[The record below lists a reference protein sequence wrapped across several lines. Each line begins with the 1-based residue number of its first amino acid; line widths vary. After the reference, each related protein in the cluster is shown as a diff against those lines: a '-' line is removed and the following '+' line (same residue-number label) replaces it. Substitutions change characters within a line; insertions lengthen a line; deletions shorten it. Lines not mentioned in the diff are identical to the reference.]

1 MIRIMSRFFSTILLL
16 IPSISFSNGAELFS
30 IHCSGCHASIEIQS
44 NWSELSEDDFLSI
57 TSETMPP
64 DAAGSLEE
72 DEYLA
77 IKDYIFDLKYSGSIQ
92 KIEKYPTTQ
101 SFKVPNKESRPE
113 IPWQH
118 FGGKINAQRYSPID
132 QIDNKNVKDLEIAW
146 RWKSKEFGNF
156 QEIRNVS
163 MPIMRNGLVFIGVGS
178 TRSIAA
184 IDAENGETVW
194 IWNPNEG
201 DRFSSAA
208 RKDSGKGVAYF
219 EDENG
224 KKRVL
229 AITPGYQLV
238 SLDADTGIA
247 DKSFG
252 VNGIVDL
259 TIGMRTSDTQEL
271 DVGSTSP
278 PLVINDVIVVGSAHK
293 ASFAPI
299 SKANV
304 KGDVRGYDAHSG
316 NLLWTFETIP
326 SKGEYGYDTWLNGS
340 ADYTG
345 NASVWAPMS
354 ADEDLGLVYL
364 PIESATGDRY
374 GGDRPGDN
382 LFSSS
387 LVAVDVKTGKLQWH
401 FQIVHHDIWDYDN
414 SSAPIVA
421 DLNEKKVVIQ
431 LTKQSYAFV
440 FDRETGEPYWP
451 IYEVEVPKS
460 DVPGEWTSPT
470 QPIPSLP
477 EAYDRSGVSRNDL
490 IDYTPEISEA
500 VDNLI
505 KDFRLGPLYTPP
517 SLADSADGTK
527 GTLSLPFPTGGSNW
541 EGGAYDPETNFL
553 YVPSQTK
560 LALLSL
566 KDGGEATD
574 IRYIASPSPKLE
586 VFGIPLAKPPWGR
599 ITAID
604 MNTGKIEWNIANGDT
619 PESIVDN
626 PYLQG
631 ITIPRTGKATRAGLL
646 LTKTLLFAGEG
657 FGGDPIFRAHDK
669 SSGQIITE
677 IVLPGSQSSPP
688 STYMIN
694 NRQFIIMT
702 TSDGKSPAE
711 LIALSLPELSKNGSH

>member
-1 MIRIMSRFFSTILLL
+1 MLSRFFLTILFF
-16 IPSISFSNGAELFS
+16 IPSISQSNGAELFS
-30 IHCSGCHASIEIQS
+30 IHCSGCHAPIEIQT
-44 NWSELSEDDFLSI
+44 NWSELSEDVFLNKI
-57 TSETMPP
+57 NKTMPP
-64 DAAGSLEE
+64 DAAGSLGSN
-72 DEYLA
+72 EYLE
-77 IKDYIFDLKYSGSIQ
+77 IKDYIFDLKYSDSLM
-92 KIEKYPTTQ
+92 KLEEYPITQ
-101 SFKVPNKESRPE
+101 SFKEANKEMRSE
-113 IPWQH
+113 ISWKH
-118 FGGKINAQRYSPID
+118 FGGEMSAQRYSSID
-132 QIDNKNVKDLEIAW
+132 QINNKNVNDLEIAW
-146 RWKSKEFGNF
+146 RWKSKDFGSF

-194 IWNPNEG
+194 IWHPNEG

-219 EDENG
+219 EDDNE
-224 KKRVL
+224 KKRVIV
-229 AITPGYQLV
+229 ITPGYQLV

-247 DKSFG
+247 DENFG
-252 VNGIVDL
+252 INGIVDL
-259 TIGMRTSDTQEL
+259 TVGMRTSSKQEL

-278 PLVINDVIVVGSAHK
+278 PLVIDDVIIVGSAHK
-293 ASFAPI
+293 ASFAPA
-299 SKANV
+299 SMANV
-304 KGDVRGYDAHSG
+304 KGDVRGYDAHTG
-316 NLLWTFETIP
+316 NLLWTFKTIP

-354 ADEDLGLVYL
+354 ADQDLGLVYL

-387 LVAVDVKTGKLQWH
+387 LAAVDVKTGKLRWH
-401 FQIVHHDIWDYDN
+401 YQIVHHDIWDYDN
-414 SSAPIVA
+414 SSAPILA
-421 DLNEKKVVIQ
+421 DLDEKKIVIQ

-440 FDRETGEPYWP
+440 FDRVTGEPHWP
-451 IYEVEVPKS
+451 IHEIIVPKS

-490 IDYTPEISEA
+490 IDYTPEISQA
-500 VDNLI
+500 VENLV
-505 KDFRLGPLYTPP
+505 KDYRLGPLYTPP
-517 SLADSADGTK
+517 SLAESKDGTK

-541 EGGAYDPETNFL
+541 EGGAYDPETNLL
-553 YVPSQTK
+553 YVPSQTR

-566 KDGGEATD
+566 KDGDESTD
-574 IRYIASPSPKLE
+574 VRYVASNSPKLE
-586 VFGIPLAKPPWGR
+586 VFDIPIAKPPWGR

-604 MNTGKIEWNIANGDT
+604 MNSGKIKWSVANGET
-619 PESIVDN
+619 PEAIINN
-626 PYLQG
+626 PYLKG
-631 ITIPRTGKATRAGLL
+631 VEIPRTGKATRAGLL

-657 FGGDPIFRAHDK
+657 FGGDPVFRAHDK
-669 SSGQIITE
+669 YNGKIISE

-702 TSDGKSPAE
+702 ISDGKSPAE
-711 LIALSLPELSKNGSH
+711 LIALSLPGSRINGTR

>member
-1 MIRIMSRFFSTILLL
+1 MLSRFFLTILFF
-16 IPSISFSNGAELFS
+16 IPSISQSNGAELFS
-30 IHCSGCHASIEIQS
+30 IHCSGCHAPIEIQT
-44 NWSELSEDDFLSI
+44 NWSELSEDVFLDKISK
-57 TSETMPP
+57 TMPP
-64 DAAGSLEE
+64 DAAGSLGSN
-72 DEYLA
+72 EYLE
-77 IKDYIFDLKYSGSIQ
+77 IKDYIFDLKYSDSLM
-92 KIEKYPTTQ
+92 KLEEYPITQ
-101 SFKVPNKESRPE
+101 SFKEANKEMRSE
-113 IPWQH
+113 ISWKH
-118 FGGKINAQRYSPID
+118 FGGEMSAQRYSSID
-132 QIDNKNVKDLEIAW
+132 QINNKNVNDLEIAW
-146 RWKSKEFGNF
+146 RWKSKDFGNF

-194 IWNPNEG
+194 IWHPNEG

-219 EDENG
+219 EDGNE
-224 KKRVL
+224 KKRVIV
-229 AITPGYQLV
+229 ITPGYQLV

-247 DKSFG
+247 DENFG
-252 VNGIVDL
+252 INGIVDL
-259 TIGMRTSDTQEL
+259 TVGMRTSSKQEL

-278 PLVINDVIVVGSAHK
+278 PLVIDDVIIVGSAHK
-293 ASFAPI
+293 ASFAPA
-299 SKANV
+299 SMANV
-304 KGDVRGYDAHSG
+304 KGDVRGYDAHTG
-316 NLLWTFETIP
+316 NLLWTFKTIP

-354 ADEDLGLVYL
+354 ADQDLGLVYL

-387 LVAVDVKTGKLQWH
+387 LVAVDAKTGKLRWH
-401 FQIVHHDIWDYDN
+401 YQIVHHDIWDYDN
-414 SSAPIVA
+414 SSAPILA
-421 DLNEKKVVIQ
+421 DLDEKKIVIQ

-440 FDRETGEPYWP
+440 FDRVTGEPHWP
-451 IYEVEVPKS
+451 IHEIIVPKS

-490 IDYTPEISEA
+490 IDYTPEISQA
-500 VDNLI
+500 VENLI
-505 KDFRLGPLYTPP
+505 KDYRLGPLYTPP
-517 SLADSADGTK
+517 SLAESKDGTK

-541 EGGAYDPETNFL
+541 EGGAYDPETNLL
-553 YVPSQTK
+553 YVPSQTR

-566 KDGGEATD
+566 KDGDESTD
-574 IRYIASPSPKLE
+574 VRYVASNSPKLE
-586 VFGIPLAKPPWGR
+586 VFNIPIAKPPWGR

-604 MNTGKIEWNIANGDT
+604 MNSGKIKWSVANGET
-619 PESIVDN
+619 PEAIINN
-626 PYLQG
+626 PYLKG
-631 ITIPRTGKATRAGLL
+631 VEIPRTGKATRAGLL

-657 FGGDPIFRAHDK
+657 FGGDPVFRAHDK
-669 SSGQIITE
+669 YNGKIISE

-702 TSDGKSPAE
+702 ISDGKSPAE
-711 LIALSLPELSKNGSH
+711 LIALSLPGSRINGTR

>member
-1 MIRIMSRFFSTILLL
+1 MLSRFFLTILFF
-16 IPSISFSNGAELFS
+16 IPSISQSNGAELFS
-30 IHCSGCHASIEIQS
+30 IHCSGCHAPIEIQT
-44 NWSELSEDDFLSI
+44 NWSELSEDVFLDKISK
-57 TSETMPP
+57 TMPP
-64 DAAGSLEE
+64 DAAGSLGSN
-72 DEYLA
+72 EYLE
-77 IKDYIFDLKYSGSIQ
+77 IKDYIFDLKYSDSLM
-92 KIEKYPTTQ
+92 KLEEYPITQ
-101 SFKVPNKESRPE
+101 SFKEANKEMRSE
-113 IPWQH
+113 ISWKH
-118 FGGKINAQRYSPID
+118 FGGEMSAQRYSSID
-132 QIDNKNVKDLEIAW
+132 QINNKNVNDLEIAW
-146 RWKSKEFGNF
+146 RWKSKDFGNF

-194 IWNPNEG
+194 IWHPNEG

-219 EDENG
+219 EDDNE
-224 KKRVL
+224 KKRVIV
-229 AITPGYQLV
+229 ITPGYQLV

-247 DKSFG
+247 DENFG
-252 VNGIVDL
+252 INGIVDL
-259 TIGMRTSDTQEL
+259 TVGMRTSSKQEL

-278 PLVINDVIVVGSAHK
+278 PLVIDDVIIVGSAHK
-293 ASFAPI
+293 ASFAPA
-299 SKANV
+299 SMANV
-304 KGDVRGYDAHSG
+304 KGDVRGYDAHTG
-316 NLLWTFETIP
+316 NLLWTFKTIP

-354 ADEDLGLVYL
+354 ADQDLGLVYL

-387 LVAVDVKTGKLQWH
+387 LVAVDAKTGKLRWH
-401 FQIVHHDIWDYDN
+401 YQIVHHDIWDYDN
-414 SSAPIVA
+414 SSAPILA
-421 DLNEKKVVIQ
+421 DLDEKKIVIQ

-440 FDRETGEPYWP
+440 FDRETGEPHWP
-451 IYEVEVPKS
+451 IHEINVPKS

-490 IDYTPEISEA
+490 IDYTPEISQA
-500 VDNLI
+500 VENLI
-505 KDFRLGPLYTPP
+505 KDYRLGPLYTPP
-517 SLADSADGTK
+517 SLAESKDGTK

-541 EGGAYDPETNFL
+541 EGGAYDPETNLL
-553 YVPSQTK
+553 YVPSQTR

-566 KDGGEATD
+566 KDGDESTD
-574 IRYIASPSPKLE
+574 VRYVASNSPKLE
-586 VFGIPLAKPPWGR
+586 VFDIPIAKPPWGR

-604 MNTGKIEWNIANGDT
+604 MNSGKIKWSVANGET
-619 PESIVDN
+619 PEAIINN
-626 PYLQG
+626 PYLKG
-631 ITIPRTGKATRAGLL
+631 VEIPRTGKATRAGLL

-657 FGGDPIFRAHDK
+657 FGGDPVFRAHDK
-669 SSGQIITE
+669 YNGKIISE

-702 TSDGKSPAE
+702 ISDGKSPAE
-711 LIALSLPELSKNGSH
+711 LIALSLPGSRINGTH

>member
-1 MIRIMSRFFSTILLL
+1 MLSRFFLTILFF
-16 IPSISFSNGAELFS
+16 IPSISQSNGAELFS
-30 IHCSGCHASIEIQS
+30 IHCSGCHAPIEIQT
-44 NWSELSEDDFLSI
+44 NWSELSEDVFLDKISK
-57 TSETMPP
+57 TMPP
-64 DAAGSLEE
+64 DAAGSLGSN
-72 DEYLA
+72 EYLE
-77 IKDYIFDLKYSGSIQ
+77 IKDYIFDLKYSDSLT
-92 KIEKYPTTQ
+92 KLEEYPITQ
-101 SFKVPNKESRPE
+101 SFKEANKEMRSE
-113 IPWQH
+113 ISWKH
-118 FGGKINAQRYSPID
+118 FGGEMSAQRYSSID
-132 QIDNKNVKDLEIAW
+132 QINNKNVNDLEIAW
-146 RWKSKEFGNF
+146 RWKSKDFGNF

-194 IWNPNEG
+194 IWHPNEG

-219 EDENG
+219 EDGNE
-224 KKRVL
+224 KKRVIV
-229 AITPGYQLV
+229 ITPGYQLV

-247 DKSFG
+247 DENFG
-252 VNGIVDL
+252 INGIVDL
-259 TIGMRTSDTQEL
+259 TVGMRTSSKQEL

-278 PLVINDVIVVGSAHK
+278 PLVIDDVIIVGSAHK
-293 ASFAPI
+293 ASFAPA
-299 SKANV
+299 SMANV
-304 KGDVRGYDAHSG
+304 KGDVRGYDAHTG
-316 NLLWTFETIP
+316 NLLWTFKTIP

-354 ADEDLGLVYL
+354 ADQDLGLVYL

-387 LVAVDVKTGKLQWH
+387 LVAVDAKTGKLRWH
-401 FQIVHHDIWDYDN
+401 YQIVHHDIWDYDN
-414 SSAPIVA
+414 SSAPILA
-421 DLNEKKVVIQ
+421 DLDEKKIVIQ

-440 FDRETGEPYWP
+440 FDRVTGEPHWP
-451 IYEVEVPKS
+451 IHEIIVPKS

-490 IDYTPEISEA
+490 IDYTPEISQA
-500 VDNLI
+500 VENLI
-505 KDFRLGPLYTPP
+505 KDYRLGPLYTPP
-517 SLADSADGTK
+517 SLAESKDGTK

-541 EGGAYDPETNFL
+541 EGGAYDPETNLL
-553 YVPSQTK
+553 YVPSQTR

-566 KDGGEATD
+566 KDGDESTD
-574 IRYIASPSPKLE
+574 VRYVASNSPKLE
-586 VFGIPLAKPPWGR
+586 VFDIPIAKPPWGR

-604 MNTGKIEWNIANGDT
+604 MNSGKIKWSVANGET
-619 PESIVDN
+619 PEAIINN
-626 PYLQG
+626 PYLKG
-631 ITIPRTGKATRAGLL
+631 VEIPRTGKATRAGLL

-657 FGGDPIFRAHDK
+657 FGGDPVFRAHDK
-669 SSGQIITE
+669 YNGKIISE

-702 TSDGKSPAE
+702 ISDGKSPAE
-711 LIALSLPELSKNGSH
+711 LIALSLPGSRINGTR

>member
-1 MIRIMSRFFSTILLL
+1 MLSRFFLTILFF
-16 IPSISFSNGAELFS
+16 IPSISQSNGAELFS
-30 IHCSGCHASIEIQS
+30 IHCSGCHAPIEIQT
-44 NWSELSEDDFLSI
+44 NWSELSEDVFLDKISK
-57 TSETMPP
+57 TMPP
-64 DAAGSLEE
+64 DAAGSLGSN
-72 DEYLA
+72 EYLE
-77 IKDYIFDLKYSGSIQ
+77 IKDYIFDLKYSDSLM
-92 KIEKYPTTQ
+92 KLEEYPITQ
-101 SFKVPNKESRPE
+101 SFKEANKEMRSE
-113 IPWQH
+113 ISWKH
-118 FGGKINAQRYSPID
+118 FGGEMSAQRYSSID
-132 QIDNKNVKDLEIAW
+132 QINNKNVNDLEIAW
-146 RWKSKEFGNF
+146 RWKSKDFGNF

-194 IWNPNEG
+194 IWHPNEG

-219 EDENG
+219 EDDNE
-224 KKRVL
+224 KKRVIV
-229 AITPGYQLV
+229 ITPGYQLV

-247 DKSFG
+247 DENFG
-252 VNGIVDL
+252 INGIVDL
-259 TIGMRTSDTQEL
+259 TIGMRTSSKQEL

-278 PLVINDVIVVGSAHK
+278 PLVIDDVIIVGSAHK
-293 ASFAPI
+293 ASFAPA
-299 SKANV
+299 SMANV
-304 KGDVRGYDAHSG
+304 KGDVRGYDAHTG
-316 NLLWTFETIP
+316 NLLWTFKTIP

-354 ADEDLGLVYL
+354 ADQDLGLVYL

-387 LVAVDVKTGKLQWH
+387 LAAVDVKTGKLRWH
-401 FQIVHHDIWDYDN
+401 YQIVHHDIWDYDN
-414 SSAPIVA
+414 SSAPILA
-421 DLNEKKVVIQ
+421 DLDEKKIVIQ

-440 FDRETGEPYWP
+440 FDRVTGEPHWP
-451 IYEVEVPKS
+451 IHEINVPKS

-490 IDYTPEISEA
+490 IDYTPEISQA
-500 VDNLI
+500 VENLI
-505 KDFRLGPLYTPP
+505 KDYRLGPLYTPP
-517 SLADSADGTK
+517 SLAESKDGTK

-541 EGGAYDPETNFL
+541 EGGAYDPETNLL
-553 YVPSQTK
+553 YVPSQTR

-566 KDGGEATD
+566 KDGDESTD
-574 IRYIASPSPKLE
+574 VRYVASNSPKLE
-586 VFGIPLAKPPWGR
+586 VFGIPIAQPPWGR

-604 MNTGKIEWNIANGDT
+604 MNSGKIKWSVANGET
-619 PESIVDN
+619 PEAIINN
-626 PYLQG
+626 PYLKG
-631 ITIPRTGKATRAGLL
+631 VEIPRTGKATRAGLL

-657 FGGDPIFRAHDK
+657 FGGDPVFRAHDK
-669 SSGQIITE
+669 YNGKIISE

-702 TSDGKSPAE
+702 ISDGKSPAE
-711 LIALSLPELSKNGSH
+711 LIALSLPGSRINGTH

>member
-1 MIRIMSRFFSTILLL
+1 MLSRFFLTILFF
-16 IPSISFSNGAELFS
+16 IPSISQSNGAELFS
-30 IHCSGCHASIEIQS
+30 IHCSGCHAPIEIQT
-44 NWSELSEDDFLSI
+44 NWSELSEDVFLNKISK
-57 TSETMPP
+57 TMPP
-64 DAAGSLEE
+64 DAAGSLGSN
-72 DEYLA
+72 EYLE
-77 IKDYIFDLKYSGSIQ
+77 IKDYIFDLKYSDSLM
-92 KIEKYPTTQ
+92 KLEEYPITQ
-101 SFKVPNKESRPE
+101 SFKEANKEMRSE
-113 IPWQH
+113 ISWKH
-118 FGGKINAQRYSPID
+118 FGGEMSAQRYSSID
-132 QIDNKNVKDLEIAW
+132 QINNKNVNDLEIAW
-146 RWKSKEFGNF
+146 RWKSKDFGNF

-194 IWNPNEG
+194 IWHPNEG

-219 EDENG
+219 EDGNE
-224 KKRVL
+224 KKRVIV
-229 AITPGYQLV
+229 ITPGYQLV

-247 DKSFG
+247 DENFG
-252 VNGIVDL
+252 INGIVDL
-259 TIGMRTSDTQEL
+259 TVGMRTSSKQEL

-278 PLVINDVIVVGSAHK
+278 PLVIDDVIIVGSAHK
-293 ASFAPI
+293 ASFAPA
-299 SKANV
+299 SMANV
-304 KGDVRGYDAHSG
+304 KGDVRGYDAHTG
-316 NLLWTFETIP
+316 NLLWTFKTIP

-354 ADEDLGLVYL
+354 ADQDLGLVYL

-387 LVAVDVKTGKLQWH
+387 LAAVDVKTGKLRWH
-401 FQIVHHDIWDYDN
+401 YQIVHHDIWDYDN
-414 SSAPIVA
+414 SSAPILA
-421 DLNEKKVVIQ
+421 DLDEKKIVIQ

-440 FDRETGEPYWP
+440 FDRETGEPHWP
-451 IYEVEVPKS
+451 IHEINVPKS

-490 IDYTPEISEA
+490 IDYTPEISQA
-500 VDNLI
+500 VENLI
-505 KDFRLGPLYTPP
+505 KDYRLGPLYTPP
-517 SLADSADGTK
+517 SLAESKDGTK

-541 EGGAYDPETNFL
+541 EGGAYDPETNLL
-553 YVPSQTK
+553 YVPSQTR

-566 KDGGEATD
+566 KDGDESTD
-574 IRYIASPSPKLE
+574 VRYVASNSPKLE
-586 VFGIPLAKPPWGR
+586 VFGIPIAQPPWGR

-604 MNTGKIEWNIANGDT
+604 MNSGKIKWSVANGET
-619 PESIVDN
+619 PEAIINN
-626 PYLQG
+626 PYLKG
-631 ITIPRTGKATRAGLL
+631 VEIPRTGKATRAGLL

-657 FGGDPIFRAHDK
+657 FGGDPVFRAHDK
-669 SSGQIITE
+669 YNGKIISE

-711 LIALSLPELSKNGSH
+711 LIALSLPGSRINGTH

>member
-1 MIRIMSRFFSTILLL
+1 MLSRFFLTILFF
-16 IPSISFSNGAELFS
+16 IPSISQSNGAELFS
-30 IHCSGCHASIEIQS
+30 IHCSGCHAPIEIQT
-44 NWSELSEDDFLSI
+44 NWSELSEDVFLDKISK
-57 TSETMPP
+57 TMPP
-64 DAAGSLEE
+64 DAAGSLGSN
-72 DEYLA
+72 EYLE
-77 IKDYIFDLKYSGSIQ
+77 IKDYIFDLKYSDSLM
-92 KIEKYPTTQ
+92 KLEEYPITQ
-101 SFKVPNKESRPE
+101 SFKEANKEMRSE
-113 IPWQH
+113 VSWKH
-118 FGGKINAQRYSPID
+118 FGGEMSAQRYSSID
-132 QIDNKNVKDLEIAW
+132 QINNKNVNDLEIAW
-146 RWKSKEFGNF
+146 RWKSKDFGSF

-194 IWNPNEG
+194 IWHPNEG

-219 EDENG
+219 EDDNE
-224 KKRVL
+224 KKRVIV
-229 AITPGYQLV
+229 ITPGYQLV

-247 DKSFG
+247 DENFG
-252 VNGIVDL
+252 INGIVDL
-259 TIGMRTSDTQEL
+259 TVGMRTSSKQEL

-278 PLVINDVIVVGSAHK
+278 PLVIDDVIIVGSAHK
-293 ASFAPI
+293 ASFAPA
-299 SKANV
+299 SMANV
-304 KGDVRGYDAHSG
+304 KGDVRGYDAHTG
-316 NLLWTFETIP
+316 NLLWTFKTIP

-354 ADEDLGLVYL
+354 ADQDLGLVYL

-387 LVAVDVKTGKLQWH
+387 LAAVDVKTGKLRWH
-401 FQIVHHDIWDYDN
+401 YQIVHHDIWDYDN
-414 SSAPIVA
+414 SSAPILA
-421 DLNEKKVVIQ
+421 DLDEKKIVIQ

-440 FDRETGEPYWP
+440 FDRETGEPHWP
-451 IYEVEVPKS
+451 IHEINVPKS

-490 IDYTPEISEA
+490 IDYTPEISQA
-500 VDNLI
+500 VENLI
-505 KDFRLGPLYTPP
+505 KDYRLGPLYTPP
-517 SLADSADGTK
+517 SLAESKDGTK

-541 EGGAYDPETNFL
+541 EGGAYDPETNLL
-553 YVPSQTK
+553 YVPSQTR

-566 KDGGEATD
+566 KDGDESTD
-574 IRYIASPSPKLE
+574 VRYVASNSPKLE
-586 VFGIPLAKPPWGR
+586 VFDIPIAKPPWGR

-604 MNTGKIEWNIANGDT
+604 MNSGKIKWSVANGET
-619 PESIVDN
+619 PEAIINN
-626 PYLQG
+626 PYLKG
-631 ITIPRTGKATRAGLL
+631 VEIPRTGKATRAGLL

-657 FGGDPIFRAHDK
+657 FGGDPVFRAHDK
-669 SSGQIITE
+669 YNGKIISE

-702 TSDGKSPAE
+702 ISDGKSPAE
-711 LIALSLPELSKNGSH
+711 LIALSLPGSRINGTH

>member
-1 MIRIMSRFFSTILLL
+1 MLSRFFLTILFF
-16 IPSISFSNGAELFS
+16 IPSISQSNGAELFS
-30 IHCSGCHASIEIQS
+30 IHCSGCHAPIEIQT
-44 NWSELSEDDFLSI
+44 NWSELSEDVFLDKISK
-57 TSETMPP
+57 TMPP
-64 DAAGSLEE
+64 DAAGSLGSN
-72 DEYLA
+72 EYLE
-77 IKDYIFDLKYSGSIQ
+77 IKDYIFDLKYSDSLM
-92 KIEKYPTTQ
+92 KLEEYPITQ
-101 SFKVPNKESRPE
+101 SFKEANKEMRSE
-113 IPWQH
+113 ISWKH
-118 FGGKINAQRYSPID
+118 FGGEMSAQRYSSIG
-132 QIDNKNVKDLEIAW
+132 QINNKNVNDLEIAW
-146 RWKSKEFGNF
+146 RWKSKDFGNF

-194 IWNPNEG
+194 IWHPNEG

-219 EDENG
+219 EDDNE
-224 KKRVL
+224 KKRVIV
-229 AITPGYQLV
+229 ITPGYQLV

-247 DKSFG
+247 DENFG
-252 VNGIVDL
+252 INGIVDL
-259 TIGMRTSDTQEL
+259 TVGMRTSSKQEL

-278 PLVINDVIVVGSAHK
+278 PLVIDDVIIVGSAHK
-293 ASFAPI
+293 ASFAPA
-299 SKANV
+299 SMANV
-304 KGDVRGYDAHSG
+304 KGDVRGYDAHTG
-316 NLLWTFETIP
+316 NLLWTFKTIP

-354 ADEDLGLVYL
+354 ADQDLGLVYL

-387 LVAVDVKTGKLQWH
+387 LAAVDVKTGKLRWH
-401 FQIVHHDIWDYDN
+401 YQIVHHDIWDYDN
-414 SSAPIVA
+414 SSAPILA
-421 DLNEKKVVIQ
+421 DLDEKKIVIQ

-440 FDRETGEPYWP
+440 FDRETGEPHWP
-451 IYEVEVPKS
+451 IHEINVPKS

-490 IDYTPEISEA
+490 IDYTPEISQA
-500 VDNLI
+500 VENLI
-505 KDFRLGPLYTPP
+505 KDYRLGPLYTPP
-517 SLADSADGTK
+517 SLAESKDGTK

-541 EGGAYDPETNFL
+541 EGGAYDPEINLL
-553 YVPSQTK
+553 YVPSQTR

-566 KDGGEATD
+566 KDGDESTD
-574 IRYIASPSPKLE
+574 VRYVASNSPKLE
-586 VFGIPLAKPPWGR
+586 VFDIPIAKPPWGR

-604 MNTGKIEWNIANGDT
+604 MNSGKIKWSVANGET
-619 PESIVDN
+619 PEAIINN
-626 PYLQG
+626 PYLKG
-631 ITIPRTGKATRAGLL
+631 VEIPRTGKATRAGLL

-657 FGGDPIFRAHDK
+657 FGGDPVFRAHDK
-669 SSGQIITE
+669 YNGKIISE

-702 TSDGKSPAE
+702 ISDGKSPAE
-711 LIALSLPELSKNGSH
+711 LIALSLPGSRINGTH

>member
-1 MIRIMSRFFSTILLL
+1 MLSRFFLTILFF
-16 IPSISFSNGAELFS
+16 IPSISQSNGAELFS
-30 IHCSGCHASIEIQS
+30 IHCSGCHAPIEIQT
-44 NWSELSEDDFLSI
+44 NWSELSEDVFLNKISK
-57 TSETMPP
+57 TMPP
-64 DAAGSLEE
+64 DAAGSLGSN
-72 DEYLA
+72 EYLE
-77 IKDYIFDLKYSGSIQ
+77 IKDYIFDLKYSDSLM
-92 KIEKYPTTQ
+92 KLEEYPITQ
-101 SFKVPNKESRPE
+101 SFKEANKEMRSE
-113 IPWQH
+113 ISWKH
-118 FGGKINAQRYSPID
+118 FGGEMSAQRYSSID
-132 QIDNKNVKDLEIAW
+132 QINNKNVNDLEIAW
-146 RWKSKEFGNF
+146 RWKSKDFGNF

-194 IWNPNEG
+194 IWHPNEG

-219 EDENG
+219 EDGNE
-224 KKRVL
+224 KKRVIV
-229 AITPGYQLV
+229 ITPGYQLV

-247 DKSFG
+247 DENFG
-252 VNGIVDL
+252 INGIVDL
-259 TIGMRTSDTQEL
+259 TVGMRTSSKQEL

-278 PLVINDVIVVGSAHK
+278 PLVIDDVIIVGSAHK
-293 ASFAPI
+293 ASFAPA
-299 SKANV
+299 SMANV
-304 KGDVRGYDAHSG
+304 KGDVRGYDAHTG
-316 NLLWTFETIP
+316 NLLWTFKTIP

-354 ADEDLGLVYL
+354 ADQDLGLVYL

-387 LVAVDVKTGKLQWH
+387 LVAVDAKTGKLRWH
-401 FQIVHHDIWDYDN
+401 YQIVHHDIWDYDN
-414 SSAPIVA
+414 SSAPILA
-421 DLNEKKVVIQ
+421 DLDEKKIVIQ

-440 FDRETGEPYWP
+440 FDRETGEPHWP
-451 IYEVEVPKS
+451 IHEINVPKS

-490 IDYTPEISEA
+490 IDYTPEISQA
-500 VDNLI
+500 VENLI
-505 KDFRLGPLYTPP
+505 KDYRLGPLYTPP
-517 SLADSADGTK
+517 SLAESKDGTK

-541 EGGAYDPETNFL
+541 EGGAYDPETNLL
-553 YVPSQTK
+553 YVPSQTR

-566 KDGGEATD
+566 KDGDKSTD
-574 IRYIASPSPKLE
+574 VRYVASNSPKLE
-586 VFGIPLAKPPWGR
+586 VFGIPIAQPPWGR

-604 MNTGKIEWNIANGDT
+604 MNSGKIKWSVANGET
-619 PESIVDN
+619 TEAIINN
-626 PYLQG
+626 PYLKG
-631 ITIPRTGKATRAGLL
+631 VEIPRTGKATRAGLL

-657 FGGDPIFRAHDK
+657 FGGDPVFRAHDK
-669 SSGQIITE
+669 YNGKIISE

-702 TSDGKSPAE
+702 ISDGKSPAE
-711 LIALSLPELSKNGSH
+711 LIALSLPGSRINGTH

>member
-1 MIRIMSRFFSTILLL
+1 MLSRFFLTILFF
-16 IPSISFSNGAELFS
+16 IPSISQSNGAELFS
-30 IHCSGCHASIEIQS
+30 IHCSGCHAPIEIQT
-44 NWSELSEDDFLSI
+44 NWSELSEDVFLDKISK
-57 TSETMPP
+57 TMPP
-64 DAAGSLEE
+64 DAAGSLGSN
-72 DEYLA
+72 EYLE
-77 IKDYIFDLKYSGSIQ
+77 IKDYIFDLKYSDSLM
-92 KIEKYPTTQ
+92 KLEEYPITQ
-101 SFKVPNKESRPE
+101 SFKEANKEMRSE
-113 IPWQH
+113 ISWKH
-118 FGGKINAQRYSPID
+118 FGGEMSAQRYSSID
-132 QIDNKNVKDLEIAW
+132 QINNKNVNDLEIAW
-146 RWKSKEFGNF
+146 RWKSKDFGNF

-194 IWNPNEG
+194 IWHPNEG

-219 EDENG
+219 EDGNE
-224 KKRVL
+224 KKRVIV
-229 AITPGYQLV
+229 ITPGYQLV

-247 DKSFG
+247 DENFG
-252 VNGIVDL
+252 INGIVDL
-259 TIGMRTSDTQEL
+259 TVGMRTSSKQEL

-278 PLVINDVIVVGSAHK
+278 PLVIDDVIIVGSAHK
-293 ASFAPI
+293 ASFAPA
-299 SKANV
+299 SMANV
-304 KGDVRGYDAHSG
+304 KGDVRGYDAHTG
-316 NLLWTFETIP
+316 NLLWTFKTIP

-354 ADEDLGLVYL
+354 ADQDLGLVYL

-387 LVAVDVKTGKLQWH
+387 LVAVDAKTGKLRWH
-401 FQIVHHDIWDYDN
+401 YQIVHHDIWDYDN
-414 SSAPIVA
+414 SSAPILA
-421 DLNEKKVVIQ
+421 DLDEKKIVIQ

-440 FDRETGEPYWP
+440 FDRETGEPHWP
-451 IYEVEVPKS
+451 IHEINVPKS

-490 IDYTPEISEA
+490 IDYTPEISQA
-500 VDNLI
+500 VENLI
-505 KDFRLGPLYTPP
+505 KDYRLGPLYTPP
-517 SLADSADGTK
+517 SLAESKDGTK

-541 EGGAYDPETNFL
+541 EGGAYDPETNLL
-553 YVPSQTK
+553 YVPSQTR

-566 KDGGEATD
+566 KDGDESTD
-574 IRYIASPSPKLE
+574 VRYVASNSPKLE
-586 VFGIPLAKPPWGR
+586 VFDIPIAKPPWGR

-604 MNTGKIEWNIANGDT
+604 MNSGKIKWSVANGET
-619 PESIVDN
+619 PEAIINN
-626 PYLQG
+626 PYLKG
-631 ITIPRTGKATRAGLL
+631 VEIPRTGKATRAGLL

-657 FGGDPIFRAHDK
+657 FGGDPVFRAHDK
-669 SSGQIITE
+669 YNGKIISE

-702 TSDGKSPAE
+702 ISDGKSPAE
-711 LIALSLPELSKNGSH
+711 LIALSLPGSRINGTH

>member
-1 MIRIMSRFFSTILLL
+1 MLSRFFLTILFF
-16 IPSISFSNGAELFS
+16 IPSISQSNGAELFS
-30 IHCSGCHASIEIQS
+30 IHCSGCHAPIEIQT
-44 NWSELSEDDFLSI
+44 NWSELSEDVFLNKISK
-57 TSETMPP
+57 TMPP
-64 DAAGSLEE
+64 DAAGSLGSN
-72 DEYLA
+72 EYLE
-77 IKDYIFDLKYSGSIQ
+77 IKDYIFDLKYSDSLM
-92 KIEKYPTTQ
+92 KLEEYPITQ
-101 SFKVPNKESRPE
+101 SFKEVNKEMRSE
-113 IPWQH
+113 ISWKH
-118 FGGKINAQRYSPID
+118 FGGEMSAQRYSSID
-132 QIDNKNVKDLEIAW
+132 QINNKNVNDLEIAW
-146 RWKSKEFGNF
+146 RWKSKDFGNF

-194 IWNPNEG
+194 IWHPNEG

-219 EDENG
+219 EDDNE
-224 KKRVL
+224 KKRVIV
-229 AITPGYQLV
+229 ITPGYQLV

-247 DKSFG
+247 DENFG
-252 VNGIVDL
+252 INGIVDL
-259 TIGMRTSDTQEL
+259 TVGMRTSSKQEL

-278 PLVINDVIVVGSAHK
+278 PLVIDDVIIVGSAHK
-293 ASFAPI
+293 ASFAPA
-299 SKANV
+299 SMANV
-304 KGDVRGYDAHSG
+304 KGDVRGYDAHTG
-316 NLLWTFETIP
+316 NLLWTFKTIP

-354 ADEDLGLVYL
+354 ADQDLGLVYL

-387 LVAVDVKTGKLQWH
+387 LAAVDVKTGKLRWH
-401 FQIVHHDIWDYDN
+401 YQIVHHDIWDYDN
-414 SSAPIVA
+414 SSAPILA
-421 DLNEKKVVIQ
+421 DLDEKKIVIQ

-440 FDRETGEPYWP
+440 FDRVTGEPHWP
-451 IYEVEVPKS
+451 IHEINVPKS

-490 IDYTPEISEA
+490 IDYTPEISQA
-500 VDNLI
+500 VENLI
-505 KDFRLGPLYTPP
+505 KDYRLGPLYTPP
-517 SLADSADGTK
+517 SLAESKDGTK

-541 EGGAYDPETNFL
+541 EGGAYDPETNLL
-553 YVPSQTK
+553 YVPSQTR

-566 KDGGEATD
+566 KDGDESTD
-574 IRYIASPSPKLE
+574 VRYVASNSPKLE
-586 VFGIPLAKPPWGR
+586 VFNIPIAKPPWGR

-604 MNTGKIEWNIANGDT
+604 MNSGKIKWSVANGET
-619 PESIVDN
+619 PEAIINN
-626 PYLQG
+626 PYLKG
-631 ITIPRTGKATRAGLL
+631 VEIPRTGKATRAGLL

-657 FGGDPIFRAHDK
+657 FGGDPVFRAHDK
-669 SSGQIITE
+669 YNGKIISE

-702 TSDGKSPAE
+702 ISDGKSPAE
-711 LIALSLPELSKNGSH
+711 LIALSLPGSRINGTR

>member
-1 MIRIMSRFFSTILLL
+1 MLSRFFLTILFF
-16 IPSISFSNGAELFS
+16 IPSISQSNGAELFS
-30 IHCSGCHASIEIQS
+30 IHCSGCHAPIEIQT
-44 NWSELSEDDFLSI
+44 NWSELSEDVFLNKISK
-57 TSETMPP
+57 TMPP
-64 DAAGSLEE
+64 DAAGSLGSN
-72 DEYLA
+72 EYLE
-77 IKDYIFDLKYSGSIQ
+77 IKDYIFDLKYSDSLM
-92 KIEKYPTTQ
+92 KLEEYPITQ
-101 SFKVPNKESRPE
+101 SFKEANKEMRSE
-113 IPWQH
+113 ISWKH
-118 FGGKINAQRYSPID
+118 FGGEMSAQRYSSID
-132 QIDNKNVKDLEIAW
+132 QINNKNVNDLEIAW
-146 RWKSKEFGNF
+146 RWKSKDFGSF

-194 IWNPNEG
+194 IWHPNEG

-219 EDENG
+219 EDGNE
-224 KKRVL
+224 KKRVIV
-229 AITPGYQLV
+229 ITPGYQLV

-247 DKSFG
+247 DENFG
-252 VNGIVDL
+252 INGIVDL
-259 TIGMRTSDTQEL
+259 TVGMRTSSKQEL

-278 PLVINDVIVVGSAHK
+278 PLVIDDVIIVGSAHK
-293 ASFAPI
+293 ASFAPA
-299 SKANV
+299 SMANV
-304 KGDVRGYDAHSG
+304 KGDVRGYDAHTG
-316 NLLWTFETIP
+316 NLLWTFKTIP

-354 ADEDLGLVYL
+354 ADQDLGLVYL

-387 LVAVDVKTGKLQWH
+387 LAAVDVKTGKLRWH
-401 FQIVHHDIWDYDN
+401 YQIVHHDIWDYDN
-414 SSAPIVA
+414 SSAPILA
-421 DLNEKKVVIQ
+421 DLDEKKIVIQ

-440 FDRETGEPYWP
+440 FDRQTGEPHWP
-451 IYEVEVPKS
+451 IHEINVPKS

-490 IDYTPEISEA
+490 IDYTPEISQA
-500 VDNLI
+500 VENLI
-505 KDFRLGPLYTPP
+505 KDYRLGPLYTPP
-517 SLADSADGTK
+517 SLAESKDGTK

-541 EGGAYDPETNFL
+541 EGGAYDPETNLL
-553 YVPSQTK
+553 YVPSQTR

-566 KDGGEATD
+566 KDGDESTD
-574 IRYIASPSPKLE
+574 VRYVASNSPKLE
-586 VFGIPLAKPPWGR
+586 VFGIPIAQPPWGR

-604 MNTGKIEWNIANGDT
+604 MNSGKIKWSVANGET
-619 PESIVDN
+619 PEAIINN
-626 PYLQG
+626 PYLKG
-631 ITIPRTGKATRAGLL
+631 VEIPRTGKATRAGLL

-657 FGGDPIFRAHDK
+657 FGGDPVFRAHDK
-669 SSGQIITE
+669 YNGKIISE

-711 LIALSLPELSKNGSH
+711 LIALSLPGSRINGTH

>member
-1 MIRIMSRFFSTILLL
+1 MLSRFFLTILFF
-16 IPSISFSNGAELFS
+16 IPSISQSNGAELFS
-30 IHCSGCHASIEIQS
+30 IHCSGCHAPIEIQT
-44 NWSELSEDDFLSI
+44 NWSELSEDVFLNKISK
-57 TSETMPP
+57 TMPP
-64 DAAGSLEE
+64 DAAGSLGSN
-72 DEYLA
+72 EYLE
-77 IKDYIFDLKYSGSIQ
+77 IKDYIFDLKYSDSLM
-92 KIEKYPTTQ
+92 KLEEYPITQ
-101 SFKVPNKESRPE
+101 SFKEANKEMRSE
-113 IPWQH
+113 ISWKH
-118 FGGKINAQRYSPID
+118 FGGEMSAQRYSSID
-132 QIDNKNVKDLEIAW
+132 QINNKNVNDLEIAW
-146 RWKSKEFGNF
+146 RWKSKDFGNF

-194 IWNPNEG
+194 IWHPNEG

-219 EDENG
+219 EDGNE
-224 KKRVL
+224 KKRVI

-247 DKSFG
+247 DENFG
-252 VNGIVDL
+252 INGIVDL
-259 TIGMRTSDTQEL
+259 TVGMRTSSKQEL

-278 PLVINDVIVVGSAHK
+278 PLVIDDVIIVGSAHK
-293 ASFAPI
+293 ASFAPA
-299 SKANV
+299 SMANV
-304 KGDVRGYDAHSG
+304 KGDVRGYDAHTG
-316 NLLWTFETIP
+316 NLLWTFKTIP

-354 ADEDLGLVYL
+354 ADQDLGLVYL

-387 LVAVDVKTGKLQWH
+387 LAAVDVKTGKLRWH
-401 FQIVHHDIWDYDN
+401 YQIVHHDIWDYDN
-414 SSAPIVA
+414 SSAPILA
-421 DLNEKKVVIQ
+421 DLDEKKIVIQ

-440 FDRETGEPYWP
+440 FDRVTGEPHWP
-451 IYEVEVPKS
+451 IHEIIVPKS

-490 IDYTPEISEA
+490 IDYTPEISQA
-500 VDNLI
+500 VENLI
-505 KDFRLGPLYTPP
+505 KDYRLGPLYTPP
-517 SLADSADGTK
+517 SLAESKDGTK

-541 EGGAYDPETNFL
+541 EGGAYDPETNLL
-553 YVPSQTK
+553 YVPSQTR

-566 KDGGEATD
+566 KDGDESTD
-574 IRYIASPSPKLE
+574 VRYVASNSPKLE
-586 VFGIPLAKPPWGR
+586 VFGIPIAQPPWGR

-604 MNTGKIEWNIANGDT
+604 MNSGKIKWSVANGET
-619 PESIVDN
+619 PEAITNN
-626 PYLQG
+626 PYLKG
-631 ITIPRTGKATRAGLL
+631 VEIPRTGKATRAGLL

-657 FGGDPIFRAHDK
+657 FGGDPVFRAHDK
-669 SSGQIITE
+669 YNGKIISE

-711 LIALSLPELSKNGSH
+711 LIALSLPGSRINGTH

>member
-1 MIRIMSRFFSTILLL
+1 MLSRFFLTILFF
-16 IPSISFSNGAELFS
+16 IPSISQSNGAELFS
-30 IHCSGCHASIEIQS
+30 IHCSGCHAPIEIQT
-44 NWSELSEDDFLSI
+44 NWSELSEDVFLNKISK
-57 TSETMPP
+57 TMPP
-64 DAAGSLEE
+64 DASGSLGSN
-72 DEYLA
+72 EYLE
-77 IKDYIFDLKYSGSIQ
+77 IKDYIFDLKYSDSLM
-92 KIEKYPTTQ
+92 KLEEYPITQ
-101 SFKVPNKESRPE
+101 SFKEANKEMRSE
-113 IPWQH
+113 ISWKH
-118 FGGKINAQRYSPID
+118 FGGEMSAQRYSSID
-132 QIDNKNVKDLEIAW
+132 QINNKNVNDLEIAW
-146 RWKSKEFGNF
+146 RWKSKDFGNF

-194 IWNPNEG
+194 IWHPNEG

-219 EDENG
+219 EDGNE
-224 KKRVL
+224 KKRVIV
-229 AITPGYQLV
+229 ITPGYQLV

-247 DKSFG
+247 DENFG
-252 VNGIVDL
+252 INGIVDL
-259 TIGMRTSDTQEL
+259 TVGMRTSSKQEL

-278 PLVINDVIVVGSAHK
+278 PLVIDDVIIVGSAHK
-293 ASFAPI
+293 ASFAPA
-299 SKANV
+299 SMANV
-304 KGDVRGYDAHSG
+304 KGDVRGYDAHTG
-316 NLLWTFETIP
+316 NLLWTFKTIP

-354 ADEDLGLVYL
+354 ADQDLGLVYL

-387 LVAVDVKTGKLQWH
+387 LAAVDVKTGKLRWH
-401 FQIVHHDIWDYDN
+401 YQIVHHDIWDYDN
-414 SSAPIVA
+414 SSAPILA
-421 DLNEKKVVIQ
+421 DLDEKKIVIQ

-440 FDRETGEPYWP
+440 FDRETGEPHWP
-451 IYEVEVPKS
+451 IHEINVPKS

-490 IDYTPEISEA
+490 IDYTPEISQA
-500 VDNLI
+500 VENLI
-505 KDFRLGPLYTPP
+505 KDYRLGPLYTPP
-517 SLADSADGTK
+517 SLAESKDGTK
-527 GTLSLPFPTGGSNW
+527 GTLSLPYPTGGSNW
-541 EGGAYDPETNFL
+541 EGGAYDPETNLL
-553 YVPSQTK
+553 YVPSQTR

-566 KDGGEATD
+566 KDGDESTD
-574 IRYIASPSPKLE
+574 VRYVASNSPKLE
-586 VFGIPLAKPPWGR
+586 VFGIPIAKPPWGR

-604 MNTGKIEWNIANGDT
+604 MSSGKIKWSVANGET
-619 PESIVDN
+619 PEAIINN
-626 PYLQG
+626 PYLKG
-631 ITIPRTGKATRAGLL
+631 VEIPRTGKATRAGLL

-657 FGGDPIFRAHDK
+657 FGGDPVFRAHDK
-669 SSGQIITE
+669 YNGKIISE

-702 TSDGKSPAE
+702 ISDGKSPAE
-711 LIALSLPELSKNGSH
+711 LIALSLPGSRINGTH

>member
-1 MIRIMSRFFSTILLL
+1 MLSRFFLTILFF
-16 IPSISFSNGAELFS
+16 IPSISQSNGAELFS
-30 IHCSGCHASIEIQS
+30 IHCSGCHAPIEIQT
-44 NWSELSEDDFLSI
+44 NWSELSEDVFLDKISK
-57 TSETMPP
+57 TMPP
-64 DAAGSLEE
+64 DAAGSLGSN
-72 DEYLA
+72 EYLE
-77 IKDYIFDLKYSGSIQ
+77 IKDYIFDLKYSDSLM
-92 KIEKYPTTQ
+92 KLEEYPITQ
-101 SFKVPNKESRPE
+101 SFKEANKEMRSE
-113 IPWQH
+113 ISWKH
-118 FGGKINAQRYSPID
+118 FGGEMSAQRYSSID
-132 QIDNKNVKDLEIAW
+132 QINNKNVNDLEIAW
-146 RWKSKEFGNF
+146 RWKSKDFGSF

-194 IWNPNEG
+194 IWHPNEG

-219 EDENG
+219 EDGNE
-224 KKRVL
+224 KKRVIV
-229 AITPGYQLV
+229 ITPGYQLV

-247 DKSFG
+247 DENFG
-252 VNGIVDL
+252 INGIVDL
-259 TIGMRTSDTQEL
+259 TVGMRTSSKQEL

-278 PLVINDVIVVGSAHK
+278 PLVIDDVIIVGSAHK
-293 ASFAPI
+293 ASFAPA
-299 SKANV
+299 SMANV
-304 KGDVRGYDAHSG
+304 KGDVRGYDAHTG
-316 NLLWTFETIP
+316 NLLWTFKTIP

-354 ADEDLGLVYL
+354 ADQDLGLVYL

-387 LVAVDVKTGKLQWH
+387 LVAVDAKTGKLRWH
-401 FQIVHHDIWDYDN
+401 YQIVHHDIWDYDN
-414 SSAPIVA
+414 SSAPILA
-421 DLNEKKVVIQ
+421 DLDEKKIVIQ

-440 FDRETGEPYWP
+440 FDRETGEPHWP
-451 IYEVEVPKS
+451 IHEINVPKS

-490 IDYTPEISEA
+490 IDYTPEISQA
-500 VDNLI
+500 VENLI
-505 KDFRLGPLYTPP
+505 KDYRLGPLYTPP
-517 SLADSADGTK
+517 SLAESKDGTK

-541 EGGAYDPETNFL
+541 EGGAYDPETNLL
-553 YVPSQTK
+553 YVPSQTR

-566 KDGGEATD
+566 KDGDESTD
-574 IRYIASPSPKLE
+574 VRYVASNSPKLE
-586 VFGIPLAKPPWGR
+586 VFNIPIAKPPWGR

-604 MNTGKIEWNIANGDT
+604 MNSGKIKWSVANGET
-619 PESIVDN
+619 PEVIINN
-626 PYLQG
+626 PYLKG
-631 ITIPRTGKATRAGLL
+631 VEIPRTGKATRAGLL

-657 FGGDPIFRAHDK
+657 FGGDPVFRAHDK
-669 SSGQIITE
+669 YNGKIISE

-702 TSDGKSPAE
+702 ISDGKSPAE
-711 LIALSLPELSKNGSH
+711 LIALSLPGSRINGTH

>member
-1 MIRIMSRFFSTILLL
+1 MLSRFFLTILFF
-16 IPSISFSNGAELFS
+16 IPSISQSNGAELFS
-30 IHCSGCHASIEIQS
+30 IHCSGCHAPIEIQT
-44 NWSELSEDDFLSI
+44 NWSELSEDVFLNKISK
-57 TSETMPP
+57 TMPP
-64 DAAGSLEE
+64 DAAGSLGSN
-72 DEYLA
+72 EYLE
-77 IKDYIFDLKYSGSIQ
+77 IKDYIFDLKYSDSLM
-92 KIEKYPTTQ
+92 KLEEYPITQ
-101 SFKVPNKESRPE
+101 SFKEANKEMRSE
-113 IPWQH
+113 ISWKH
-118 FGGKINAQRYSPID
+118 FGGEMSAQRYSSID
-132 QIDNKNVKDLEIAW
+132 QINNKNVNDLEISW
-146 RWKSKEFGNF
+146 RWKSKDFGNF

-194 IWNPNEG
+194 IWHPNEG

-219 EDENG
+219 EDGNE
-224 KKRVL
+224 KKRVIV
-229 AITPGYQLV
+229 ITPGYQLV

-247 DKSFG
+247 DENFG
-252 VNGIVDL
+252 INGIVDL
-259 TIGMRTSDTQEL
+259 TVGMRTSSKQEL

-278 PLVINDVIVVGSAHK
+278 PLVIDDVIIVGSAHK
-293 ASFAPI
+293 ASFAPA
-299 SKANV
+299 SMANV
-304 KGDVRGYDAHSG
+304 KGDVRGYDAHTG
-316 NLLWTFETIP
+316 NLLWTFKTIP

-354 ADEDLGLVYL
+354 ADQDLGLVYL

-387 LVAVDVKTGKLQWH
+387 LAAVDVKTGKLRWH
-401 FQIVHHDIWDYDN
+401 YQIVHHDIWDYDN
-414 SSAPIVA
+414 SSAPILA
-421 DLNEKKVVIQ
+421 DLDEKKIVIQ

-440 FDRETGEPYWP
+440 FDRETGEPHWP
-451 IYEVEVPKS
+451 IHEINVPKS

-490 IDYTPEISEA
+490 IDYTPEISQA
-500 VDNLI
+500 VENLI
-505 KDFRLGPLYTPP
+505 KDYRLGPLYTPP
-517 SLADSADGTK
+517 SLAESKDGTK

-541 EGGAYDPETNFL
+541 EGGAYDPETNLL
-553 YVPSQTK
+553 YVPSQTR

-566 KDGGEATD
+566 KDGDESTD
-574 IRYIASPSPKLE
+574 VRYVASNSPKLE
-586 VFGIPLAKPPWGR
+586 VFGIPIAQPPWGR

-604 MNTGKIEWNIANGDT
+604 MNSGKIKWSVANGET
-619 PESIVDN
+619 PEAIINN
-626 PYLQG
+626 PYLKG
-631 ITIPRTGKATRAGLL
+631 VEIPRTGKATRAGLL

-657 FGGDPIFRAHDK
+657 FGGDPVFRAHDK
-669 SSGQIITE
+669 YNGKIISE

-702 TSDGKSPAE
+702 ISDGKSPAE
-711 LIALSLPELSKNGSH
+711 LIALSLPGSRINGTH

>member
-1 MIRIMSRFFSTILLL
+1 MLSRFFLTILFF
-16 IPSISFSNGAELFS
+16 IPSISQSNGAELFS
-30 IHCSGCHASIEIQS
+30 IHCSGCHAPIEIQT
-44 NWSELSEDDFLSI
+44 NWSELSEDVFLDKISK
-57 TSETMPP
+57 TMPP
-64 DAAGSLEE
+64 DAAGSLGSN
-72 DEYLA
+72 EYLE
-77 IKDYIFDLKYSGSIQ
+77 IKDYIFDLKYSDSLM
-92 KIEKYPTTQ
+92 KLEEYPITQ
-101 SFKVPNKESRPE
+101 SFKEANKEMRSE
-113 IPWQH
+113 ISWKH
-118 FGGKINAQRYSPID
+118 FGGEMSAQRYSSID
-132 QIDNKNVKDLEIAW
+132 QINNKNVNDLEIAW
-146 RWKSKEFGNF
+146 RWKSKDFGNF

-194 IWNPNEG
+194 IWHPNEG

-219 EDENG
+219 EDCNE
-224 KKRVL
+224 KKRVI

-247 DKSFG
+247 DENFG
-252 VNGIVDL
+252 INGIVDL
-259 TIGMRTSDTQEL
+259 TVGMRTSSKQEL

-278 PLVINDVIVVGSAHK
+278 PLVIDDVIIVGSAHK
-293 ASFAPI
+293 ASFAPA
-299 SKANV
+299 SMANV
-304 KGDVRGYDAHSG
+304 KGDVRGYDAHTG
-316 NLLWTFETIP
+316 NLLWTFKTIP

-354 ADEDLGLVYL
+354 ADQDLGLVYL

-387 LVAVDVKTGKLQWH
+387 LAAVDVKTGKLRWH
-401 FQIVHHDIWDYDN
+401 YQIVHHDIWDYDN
-414 SSAPIVA
+414 SSAPILA
-421 DLNEKKVVIQ
+421 DLDEKKIVIQ

-440 FDRETGEPYWP
+440 FDRVTGEPHWP
-451 IYEVEVPKS
+451 IHEIIVPKS

-490 IDYTPEISEA
+490 IDYTPEISQA
-500 VDNLI
+500 VENLI
-505 KDFRLGPLYTPP
+505 KDYRLGPLYTPP
-517 SLADSADGTK
+517 SLAESKDGTK

-541 EGGAYDPETNFL
+541 EGGAYDPETNLL
-553 YVPSQTK
+553 YVPSQTR

-566 KDGGEATD
+566 KDGDESTD
-574 IRYIASPSPKLE
+574 VRYVASNSPKLE
-586 VFGIPLAKPPWGR
+586 VFGIPIAQPPWGR

-604 MNTGKIEWNIANGDT
+604 MNSGKIKWSVANGET
-619 PESIVDN
+619 PEAIINN
-626 PYLQG
+626 PYLKG
-631 ITIPRTGKATRAGLL
+631 VEIPRTGKATRAGLL

-657 FGGDPIFRAHDK
+657 FGGDPVFRAHDK
-669 SSGQIITE
+669 YNGKIISE

-702 TSDGKSPAE
+702 ISDGKSPAE
-711 LIALSLPELSKNGSH
+711 LIALSLPGSRINGTH

>member
-1 MIRIMSRFFSTILLL
+1 MLSRFFLTILFF
-16 IPSISFSNGAELFS
+16 IPSISQSNGAELFS
-30 IHCSGCHASIEIQS
+30 IHCSGCHAPIEIQT
-44 NWSELSEDDFLSI
+44 NWSELSEDVFLDKISK
-57 TSETMPP
+57 TMPP
-64 DAAGSLEE
+64 DAAGSLGSN
-72 DEYLA
+72 EYLE
-77 IKDYIFDLKYSGSIQ
+77 IKDYIFDLKYSDSLM
-92 KIEKYPTTQ
+92 KLEEYPITQ
-101 SFKVPNKESRPE
+101 SFKEANKEMRSE
-113 IPWQH
+113 ISWKH
-118 FGGKINAQRYSPID
+118 FGGEMSAQRYSSND
-132 QIDNKNVKDLEIAW
+132 QINNKNVNDLEIAW
-146 RWKSKEFGNF
+146 RWKSKDFGSF

-194 IWNPNEG
+194 IWHPNEG

-219 EDENG
+219 EDDNE
-224 KKRVL
+224 KKRVIV
-229 AITPGYQLV
+229 ITPGYQLV

-247 DKSFG
+247 DENFG
-252 VNGIVDL
+252 INGIVDL
-259 TIGMRTSDTQEL
+259 TVGMRTSSKQEL

-278 PLVINDVIVVGSAHK
+278 PLVIDDVIIVGSAHK
-293 ASFAPI
+293 ASFAPA
-299 SKANV
+299 SMANV
-304 KGDVRGYDAHSG
+304 KGDVRGYDAHTG
-316 NLLWTFETIP
+316 NLLWTFKTIP

-354 ADEDLGLVYL
+354 ADQDLGLVYL

-387 LVAVDVKTGKLQWH
+387 LVAVDAKTGKLRWH
-401 FQIVHHDIWDYDN
+401 YQIVHHDIWDYDN
-414 SSAPIVA
+414 SSAPILA
-421 DLNEKKVVIQ
+421 DLDEKKIVIQ

-440 FDRETGEPYWP
+440 FDRVTGEPHWP
-451 IYEVEVPKS
+451 IHEIIVPKS

-490 IDYTPEISEA
+490 IDYTPEISQA
-500 VDNLI
+500 VENLI
-505 KDFRLGPLYTPP
+505 KDYRLGPLYTPP
-517 SLADSADGTK
+517 SLAKSKDGTK

-541 EGGAYDPETNFL
+541 EGGAYDPETNLL
-553 YVPSQTK
+553 YVPSQTR

-566 KDGGEATD
+566 KDGDESTD
-574 IRYIASPSPKLE
+574 VRYVASNSPKLE
-586 VFGIPLAKPPWGR
+586 VFNIPIAKPPWGR

-604 MNTGKIEWNIANGDT
+604 MNSGKIKWSVANGET
-619 PESIVDN
+619 PEVIINN
-626 PYLQG
+626 PYLKG
-631 ITIPRTGKATRAGLL
+631 VEIPRTGKATRAGLL

-657 FGGDPIFRAHDK
+657 FGGDPVFRAHDK
-669 SSGQIITE
+669 YNGKIISE

-702 TSDGKSPAE
+702 ISDGKSPAE
-711 LIALSLPELSKNGSH
+711 LIALSLPGSRINGTH

>member
-1 MIRIMSRFFSTILLL
+1 MLSRFFLTILFF
-16 IPSISFSNGAELFS
+16 IPSISQSNGAELFS
-30 IHCSGCHASIEIQS
+30 IHCSGCHAPIEIQT
-44 NWSELSEDDFLSI
+44 NWSELSEDVFLNKISK
-57 TSETMPP
+57 TMPP
-64 DAAGSLEE
+64 DAAGSLGSN
-72 DEYLA
+72 EYLE
-77 IKDYIFDLKYSGSIQ
+77 IKDYIFDLKYSDSLM
-92 KIEKYPTTQ
+92 KLEEYPITQ
-101 SFKVPNKESRPE
+101 SFKEANKEMRSE
-113 IPWQH
+113 ISWKH
-118 FGGKINAQRYSPID
+118 FGGEMSAQRYSSID
-132 QIDNKNVKDLEIAW
+132 QINNKNVNDLEISW
-146 RWKSKEFGNF
+146 RWKSKDFGNF

-194 IWNPNEG
+194 IWHPNEG

-219 EDENG
+219 EDDNE
-224 KKRVL
+224 KRRVIV
-229 AITPGYQLV
+229 ITPGYQLV

-247 DKSFG
+247 DENFG
-252 VNGIVDL
+252 INGIVDL
-259 TIGMRTSDTQEL
+259 TVGMRTSSKQEL

-278 PLVINDVIVVGSAHK
+278 PLVIDDVIIVGSAHK
-293 ASFAPI
+293 ASFAPA
-299 SKANV
+299 SMANV
-304 KGDVRGYDAHSG
+304 KGDVRGYDAHTG
-316 NLLWTFETIP
+316 NLLWTFKTIP

-354 ADEDLGLVYL
+354 ADQDLGLVYL

-387 LVAVDVKTGKLQWH
+387 LAAVDVKTGKLRWH
-401 FQIVHHDIWDYDN
+401 YQIVHHDIWDYDN
-414 SSAPIVA
+414 SSAPILA
-421 DLNEKKVVIQ
+421 DLDEKKIVIQ

-451 IYEVEVPKS
+451 IHEINVPKS

-490 IDYTPEISEA
+490 IDYTPEISQA
-500 VDNLI
+500 VENLI
-505 KDFRLGPLYTPP
+505 KDYRLGPLYTPP
-517 SLADSADGTK
+517 SLAESKDGTK

-541 EGGAYDPETNFL
+541 EGGAYDPETNLL
-553 YVPSQTK
+553 YVPSQTR

-566 KDGGEATD
+566 KDGDESTD
-574 IRYIASPSPKLE
+574 VRYVASNSPKLE
-586 VFGIPLAKPPWGR
+586 VFDIPIAKPPWGR

-604 MNTGKIEWNIANGDT
+604 MNSGKIKWSVANGET
-619 PESIVDN
+619 PEAITNN
-626 PYLQG
+626 PYLKG
-631 ITIPRTGKATRAGLL
+631 VEIPRTGKATRAGLL

-657 FGGDPIFRAHDK
+657 FGGDPVFRAHDK
-669 SSGQIITE
+669 YNGKIISE

-702 TSDGKSPAE
+702 ISDGKSPAE
-711 LIALSLPELSKNGSH
+711 LIALSLPGSRINGTH

>member
-1 MIRIMSRFFSTILLL
+1 MLSRFFLTILFF
-16 IPSISFSNGAELFS
+16 IPSISQSNGAELFS
-30 IHCSGCHASIEIQS
+30 IHCSGCHAPIEIQT
-44 NWSELSEDDFLSI
+44 NWSELSEDVFLNKISK
-57 TSETMPP
+57 TMPP
-64 DAAGSLEE
+64 DAAGSLGSN
-72 DEYLA
+72 EYLE
-77 IKDYIFDLKYSGSIQ
+77 IKDYIFDLKYSDSLM
-92 KIEKYPTTQ
+92 KLEEYPITQ
-101 SFKVPNKESRPE
+101 SFKEANKEMRSE
-113 IPWQH
+113 ISWKH
-118 FGGKINAQRYSPID
+118 FGGEMSAQRYSSID
-132 QIDNKNVKDLEIAW
+132 QINNKNVNDLEIAW
-146 RWKSKEFGNF
+146 RWKSKDFGNF

-194 IWNPNEG
+194 IWHPNEG

-219 EDENG
+219 EDGNE
-224 KKRVL
+224 KKRVIV
-229 AITPGYQLV
+229 ITPGYQLV

-247 DKSFG
+247 DENFG
-252 VNGIVDL
+252 INGIVDL
-259 TIGMRTSDTQEL
+259 TVGMRTSSKQEL

-278 PLVINDVIVVGSAHK
+278 PLVIDDVIIVGSAHK
-293 ASFAPI
+293 ASFAPA
-299 SKANV
+299 SMANV
-304 KGDVRGYDAHSG
+304 KGDVRGYDAHTG
-316 NLLWTFETIP
+316 NLLWTFKTIP

-354 ADEDLGLVYL
+354 ADQDLGLVYL

-387 LVAVDVKTGKLQWH
+387 LAAVDVKTGKLRWH
-401 FQIVHHDIWDYDN
+401 YQIVHHDIWDYDN
-414 SSAPIVA
+414 SSAPILA
-421 DLNEKKVVIQ
+421 DLDEKKIVIQ

-440 FDRETGEPYWP
+440 FDRQTGEPHWP
-451 IYEVEVPKS
+451 IHEINVPKS

-490 IDYTPEISEA
+490 IDYTPEISQA
-500 VDNLI
+500 VENLI
-505 KDFRLGPLYTPP
+505 KDYRLGPLYTPP
-517 SLADSADGTK
+517 SLAESKDGTK

-541 EGGAYDPETNFL
+541 EGGAYDPETNLL
-553 YVPSQTK
+553 YVPSQTR

-566 KDGGEATD
+566 KDGDESTD
-574 IRYIASPSPKLE
+574 VRYVASNSPKLE
-586 VFGIPLAKPPWGR
+586 VFDIPIAKPPWGR

-604 MNTGKIEWNIANGDT
+604 MNSGKIKWSVANGET
-619 PESIVDN
+619 PEAIINN
-626 PYLQG
+626 PYLKG
-631 ITIPRTGKATRAGLL
+631 VEIPRTGKATRAGLL

-657 FGGDPIFRAHDK
+657 FGGDPVFRAHDK
-669 SSGQIITE
+669 YNGKIISE

-702 TSDGKSPAE
+702 ISDGKSPAE
-711 LIALSLPELSKNGSH
+711 LIALSLPGSRINGTH

>member
-1 MIRIMSRFFSTILLL
+1 MLSRFFLTILFF
-16 IPSISFSNGAELFS
+16 IPSISQSNGAELFS
-30 IHCSGCHASIEIQS
+30 IHCSGCHAPIEIQT
-44 NWSELSEDDFLSI
+44 NWSELSEDVFLDKISK
-57 TSETMPP
+57 TMPP
-64 DAAGSLEE
+64 DAAGSLGSN
-72 DEYLA
+72 EYLE
-77 IKDYIFDLKYSGSIQ
+77 IKDYIFDLKYSDSLM
-92 KIEKYPTTQ
+92 KLEEYPITQ
-101 SFKVPNKESRPE
+101 SFKEANKEMRSE
-113 IPWQH
+113 ISWKH
-118 FGGKINAQRYSPID
+118 FGGEMSAQRYSSID
-132 QIDNKNVKDLEIAW
+132 QINNKNVNDLEIAW
-146 RWKSKEFGNF
+146 RWKSKDFGNF

-194 IWNPNEG
+194 IWHPNEG

-219 EDENG
+219 EDGNE
-224 KKRVL
+224 KKRVI

-247 DKSFG
+247 DENFG
-252 VNGIVDL
+252 INGIVDL
-259 TIGMRTSDTQEL
+259 TVGMRISSKQEL

-278 PLVINDVIVVGSAHK
+278 PLVIDDVIIVGSAHK
-293 ASFAPI
+293 ASFAPA
-299 SKANV
+299 SMANV
-304 KGDVRGYDAHSG
+304 KGDVRGYDAHTG
-316 NLLWTFETIP
+316 NLLWTFKTIP

-354 ADEDLGLVYL
+354 ADQDLGLVYL

-387 LVAVDVKTGKLQWH
+387 LVAVDAKTGKLRWH
-401 FQIVHHDIWDYDN
+401 YQIVHHDIWDYDN
-414 SSAPIVA
+414 SSAPILA
-421 DLNEKKVVIQ
+421 DLDEKKIVIQ

-440 FDRETGEPYWP
+440 FDRETGEPHWP
-451 IYEVEVPKS
+451 IHEIIVPKS

-490 IDYTPEISEA
+490 IDYTPEISQA
-500 VDNLI
+500 VENLI
-505 KDFRLGPLYTPP
+505 KDYRLGPLYTPP
-517 SLADSADGTK
+517 SLAESKDGTK

-541 EGGAYDPETNFL
+541 EGGAYDPETNLL
-553 YVPSQTK
+553 YVPSQTR

-566 KDGGEATD
+566 KDGDESTD
-574 IRYIASPSPKLE
+574 VRYVASNSPKLE
-586 VFGIPLAKPPWGR
+586 VFDIPIAKPPWGR

-604 MNTGKIEWNIANGDT
+604 MNSGKIKWSVANGET
-619 PESIVDN
+619 PEAIINN
-626 PYLQG
+626 PYLKG
-631 ITIPRTGKATRAGLL
+631 VEIPRTGKATRAGLL

-657 FGGDPIFRAHDK
+657 FGGDPVFRAHDK
-669 SSGQIITE
+669 YNGKIISE

-702 TSDGKSPAE
+702 ISDGKSPAE
-711 LIALSLPELSKNGSH
+711 LIALSLPGSRINGTH

>member
-1 MIRIMSRFFSTILLL
+1 MLSRFFLTILFF
-16 IPSISFSNGAELFS
+16 IPSISQSNGAELFS
-30 IHCSGCHASIEIQS
+30 IHCSGCHAPIEIQT
-44 NWSELSEDDFLSI
+44 NWSELSEDVFLDKISK
-57 TSETMPP
+57 TMPP
-64 DAAGSLEE
+64 DAAGSLGSN
-72 DEYLA
+72 EYLE
-77 IKDYIFDLKYSGSIQ
+77 IKDYIFDLKYSDSLM
-92 KIEKYPTTQ
+92 KLEEYPITQ
-101 SFKVPNKESRPE
+101 SFKEANKEMRSE
-113 IPWQH
+113 ISWKH
-118 FGGKINAQRYSPID
+118 FGGEMSAQRYSSID
-132 QIDNKNVKDLEIAW
+132 QINNKNVNDLEIAW
-146 RWKSKEFGNF
+146 RWKSKDFGNF

-194 IWNPNEG
+194 IWHPNEG

-219 EDENG
+219 EDGNE
-224 KKRVL
+224 KKRVIV
-229 AITPGYQLV
+229 ITPGYQLV

-247 DKSFG
+247 DENFG
-252 VNGIVDL
+252 INGIVDL
-259 TIGMRTSDTQEL
+259 TVGMRTSSKQEL

-278 PLVINDVIVVGSAHK
+278 PLVIDDVIIVGSAHK
-293 ASFAPI
+293 ASFAPA
-299 SKANV
+299 SMANV
-304 KGDVRGYDAHSG
+304 KGDVRGYDAHTG
-316 NLLWTFETIP
+316 NLLWTFKTIP

-354 ADEDLGLVYL
+354 ADQDLGLVYL

-387 LVAVDVKTGKLQWH
+387 LVAVDAKTGKLRWH
-401 FQIVHHDIWDYDN
+401 YQIVHHDIWDYDN
-414 SSAPIVA
+414 SSAPILA
-421 DLNEKKVVIQ
+421 DLDEKKIVIQ

-440 FDRETGEPYWP
+440 FDRVTGEPHWP
-451 IYEVEVPKS
+451 IHEIIVPKS

-490 IDYTPEISEA
+490 IDYTPEISQA
-500 VDNLI
+500 VENLI
-505 KDFRLGPLYTPP
+505 KDYRLGPLYTPP
-517 SLADSADGTK
+517 SLAESKDGTK

-541 EGGAYDPETNFL
+541 EGGAYDPETNLL
-553 YVPSQTK
+553 YVPSQTR

-566 KDGGEATD
+566 KDGDESTD
-574 IRYIASPSPKLE
+574 VRYVASNSPKLE
-586 VFGIPLAKPPWGR
+586 VFDIPIAKPPWGR

-604 MNTGKIEWNIANGDT
+604 MNSGKIKWSVANGET
-619 PESIVDN
+619 PEAITNN
-626 PYLQG
+626 PYLKG
-631 ITIPRTGKATRAGLL
+631 VEIPRTGKATRAGLL

-657 FGGDPIFRAHDK
+657 FGGDPVFRAHDK
-669 SSGQIITE
+669 YNGKIISE

-702 TSDGKSPAE
+702 ISDGKSPAE
-711 LIALSLPELSKNGSH
+711 LIALSLPGSRINGTH

>member
-1 MIRIMSRFFSTILLL
+1 MLSRFFLTILFF
-16 IPSISFSNGAELFS
+16 IPSISQSNGAELFS
-30 IHCSGCHASIEIQS
+30 IHCSGCHAPIEIQT
-44 NWSELSEDDFLSI
+44 NWSELSEDVFLNKISK
-57 TSETMPP
+57 TMPP
-64 DAAGSLEE
+64 DAAGSLGSN
-72 DEYLA
+72 EYLE
-77 IKDYIFDLKYSGSIQ
+77 IKDYIFDLKYSDSLM
-92 KIEKYPTTQ
+92 KLEEYPITQ
-101 SFKVPNKESRPE
+101 SFKEANKEMRSE
-113 IPWQH
+113 ISWKH
-118 FGGKINAQRYSPID
+118 FGGEMSAQRYSSID
-132 QIDNKNVKDLEIAW
+132 QINNKNVNDLEISW
-146 RWKSKEFGNF
+146 RWKSKDFGNF

-194 IWNPNEG
+194 IWHPNEG

-219 EDENG
+219 EDGNE
-224 KKRVL
+224 KKRVIV
-229 AITPGYQLV
+229 ITPGYQLV

-247 DKSFG
+247 DENFG
-252 VNGIVDL
+252 INGIVDL
-259 TIGMRTSDTQEL
+259 TVGMRTSSKQEL

-278 PLVINDVIVVGSAHK
+278 PLVIDDVIIVGSAHK
-293 ASFAPI
+293 ASFAPA
-299 SKANV
+299 SMANV
-304 KGDVRGYDAHSG
+304 KGDVRGYDAHTG
-316 NLLWTFETIP
+316 NLLWTFKTIP

-354 ADEDLGLVYL
+354 ADQDLGLVYL

-387 LVAVDVKTGKLQWH
+387 LAAVDVKTGKLRWH
-401 FQIVHHDIWDYDN
+401 YQIVHHDIWDYDN
-414 SSAPIVA
+414 SSAPILA
-421 DLNEKKVVIQ
+421 DLDEKKIVIQ

-440 FDRETGEPYWP
+440 FDRETGEPHWP
-451 IYEVEVPKS
+451 IHEINVPKS

-490 IDYTPEISEA
+490 IDYTPEISQA
-500 VDNLI
+500 VENLI
-505 KDFRLGPLYTPP
+505 KDYRLGPLYTPP
-517 SLADSADGTK
+517 SLAESKDGTK

-541 EGGAYDPETNFL
+541 EGGAYDPETNLL
-553 YVPSQTK
+553 YVPSQTR

-566 KDGGEATD
+566 KDGDESTD
-574 IRYIASPSPKLE
+574 VRYVASNSPKLE
-586 VFGIPLAKPPWGR
+586 VFDIPIAKPPWGR

-604 MNTGKIEWNIANGDT
+604 MNSGKIKWSVANGET
-619 PESIVDN
+619 PEAIINN
-626 PYLQG
+626 PYLKG
-631 ITIPRTGKATRAGLL
+631 VEIPRTGKATRAGLL

-657 FGGDPIFRAHDK
+657 FGGDPVFRAHDK
-669 SSGQIITE
+669 YNGKIISE

-702 TSDGKSPAE
+702 ISDGKSPAE
-711 LIALSLPELSKNGSH
+711 LIALSLPGSRINGTH

>member
-1 MIRIMSRFFSTILLL
+1 MLSRFFLTILFF
-16 IPSISFSNGAELFS
+16 IPSISQSNGAELFS
-30 IHCSGCHASIEIQS
+30 IHCSGCHAPIEIQT
-44 NWSELSEDDFLSI
+44 NWSELSEDVFLDKISK
-57 TSETMPP
+57 TMPP
-64 DAAGSLEE
+64 DAAGSLGSN
-72 DEYLA
+72 EYLE
-77 IKDYIFDLKYSGSIQ
+77 IKDYIFDLKYSDSLM
-92 KIEKYPTTQ
+92 KLEEYPTTQ
-101 SFKVPNKESRPE
+101 SFKEANKEMRSE
-113 IPWQH
+113 ISWKH
-118 FGGKINAQRYSPID
+118 FGGEMSAQRYSSID
-132 QIDNKNVKDLEIAW
+132 QINNKNVNDLEIAW
-146 RWKSKEFGNF
+146 RWKSKDFGNF

-194 IWNPNEG
+194 IWHPNEG

-219 EDENG
+219 EDGNE
-224 KKRVL
+224 KKRVIV
-229 AITPGYQLV
+229 ITPGYQLV

-247 DKSFG
+247 DENFG
-252 VNGIVDL
+252 INGIVDL
-259 TIGMRTSDTQEL
+259 TVGMRTSSKQEL

-278 PLVINDVIVVGSAHK
+278 PLVIDDVIIVGSAHK
-293 ASFAPI
+293 ASFAPA
-299 SKANV
+299 SMANV
-304 KGDVRGYDAHSG
+304 KGDVRGYDAHTG
-316 NLLWTFETIP
+316 NLLWTFKTIP

-354 ADEDLGLVYL
+354 ADQDLGLVYL

-387 LVAVDVKTGKLQWH
+387 LVAVDVKTGNLRWH
-401 FQIVHHDIWDYDN
+401 YQIVHHDIWDYDN
-414 SSAPIVA
+414 SSAPILA
-421 DLNEKKVVIQ
+421 DLDEKKIVIQ

-440 FDRETGEPYWP
+440 FDRETGEPHWP
-451 IYEVEVPKS
+451 IHEINVPKS

-490 IDYTPEISEA
+490 IDYTPEISQA
-500 VDNLI
+500 VENLI
-505 KDFRLGPLYTPP
+505 KDYRLGPLYTPP
-517 SLADSADGTK
+517 SLAESKDGTK

-541 EGGAYDPETNFL
+541 EGGAYDPETNLL
-553 YVPSQTK
+553 YVPSQTR

-566 KDGGEATD
+566 KDGDESTD
-574 IRYIASPSPKLE
+574 VRYVASNSPKLE
-586 VFGIPLAKPPWGR
+586 VFDIPIAKPPWGR

-604 MNTGKIEWNIANGDT
+604 MNSGKIKWSVANGET
-619 PESIVDN
+619 PEAIINN
-626 PYLQG
+626 PYLKG
-631 ITIPRTGKATRAGLL
+631 VEIPRTGKATRAGLL

-657 FGGDPIFRAHDK
+657 FGGDPVFRAHDK
-669 SSGQIITE
+669 YNGKIISE

-711 LIALSLPELSKNGSH
+711 LIALSLPGSRINGTH

>member
-1 MIRIMSRFFSTILLL
+1 MLSRFFLTILFF
-16 IPSISFSNGAELFS
+16 IPSISQSNGAELFS
-30 IHCSGCHASIEIQS
+30 IHCSGCHAPIEIQT
-44 NWSELSEDDFLSI
+44 NWSELSEDVFLNKISK
-57 TSETMPP
+57 TMPP
-64 DAAGSLEE
+64 DAAGSLGSN
-72 DEYLA
+72 EYLE
-77 IKDYIFDLKYSGSIQ
+77 IKDYIFDLKYSDSLT
-92 KIEKYPTTQ
+92 KLEEYPITQ
-101 SFKVPNKESRPE
+101 SFKEANKEMRSE
-113 IPWQH
+113 ISWKH
-118 FGGKINAQRYSPID
+118 FGGEMSAQRYSSID
-132 QIDNKNVKDLEIAW
+132 QINNKNVNDLEIAW
-146 RWKSKEFGNF
+146 RWKSKDFGNF

-194 IWNPNEG
+194 IWHPNEG

-219 EDENG
+219 EDGNE
-224 KKRVL
+224 KKRVIV
-229 AITPGYQLV
+229 ITPGYQLV

-247 DKSFG
+247 DENFG
-252 VNGIVDL
+252 INGIVDL
-259 TIGMRTSDTQEL
+259 TVGMRTSSKQEL

-278 PLVINDVIVVGSAHK
+278 PLVIDDVIIVGSAHK
-293 ASFAPI
+293 ASFAPA
-299 SKANV
+299 SMANV
-304 KGDVRGYDAHSG
+304 KGDVRGYDAHTG
-316 NLLWTFETIP
+316 NLLWTFKTIP

-354 ADEDLGLVYL
+354 ADQDLGLVYL

-387 LVAVDVKTGKLQWH
+387 LVAVDAKTGKLRWH
-401 FQIVHHDIWDYDN
+401 YQIVHHDIWDYDN
-414 SSAPIVA
+414 SSAPILA
-421 DLNEKKVVIQ
+421 DLDEKKIVIQ

-440 FDRETGEPYWP
+440 FDRVTGEPHWP
-451 IYEVEVPKS
+451 IHEIIVPKS

-490 IDYTPEISEA
+490 IDYTPEISQA
-500 VDNLI
+500 VENLI
-505 KDFRLGPLYTPP
+505 KDYRLGPLYTPP
-517 SLADSADGTK
+517 SLAESKDGTK

-541 EGGAYDPETNFL
+541 EGGAYDPETNLL
-553 YVPSQTK
+553 YVPSQTR

-566 KDGGEATD
+566 KDGDESTD
-574 IRYIASPSPKLE
+574 VRYVASNSPKLE
-586 VFGIPLAKPPWGR
+586 VFDIPIAKPPWGR

-604 MNTGKIEWNIANGDT
+604 MNSGKIKWSVANGET
-619 PESIVDN
+619 PEAIINN
-626 PYLQG
+626 PYLKG
-631 ITIPRTGKATRAGLL
+631 VEIPRTGKATRAGLL

-657 FGGDPIFRAHDK
+657 FGGDPVFRAHDK
-669 SSGQIITE
+669 YNGKIISE

-702 TSDGKSPAE
+702 ISDGKSPAE
-711 LIALSLPELSKNGSH
+711 LIALSLPGSRINGTR